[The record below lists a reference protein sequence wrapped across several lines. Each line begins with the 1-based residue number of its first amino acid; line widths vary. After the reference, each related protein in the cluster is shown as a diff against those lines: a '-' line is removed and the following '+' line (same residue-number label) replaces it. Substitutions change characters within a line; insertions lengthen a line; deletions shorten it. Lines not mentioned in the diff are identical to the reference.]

1 MKAPLLALA
10 AMLGLGAMPTMVQ
23 SQDAPDAQADRV
35 EQFSQLPFWPGYWVA
50 EEQAGTTVGGIA
62 PSVLAAREKGEAVA
76 NFMNLRGGAAKWNA
90 EGQRRLEAAQAINA
104 GRKAAGWGFPMMMN
118 AATPLQFVI
127 TPEHVL
133 IVNAYSEVRHVYTD
147 RDMPDEFDLWP
158 TVMGT
163 SVGHWEG
170 DTLVVETTMVRSP
183 IEYFHGAPPF
193 SDDAHYEERIRLE
206 GDRLVSDV
214 TVTDPTT
221 LEEPFVTQ
229 VSWIRDEGFDRMIM
243 VDWDNDRTGVDENGV
258 NTIEA
263 EVVE

>member
-1 MKAPLLALA
+1 MRLALA
-10 AMLGLGAMPTMVQ
+10 AAAALGLGA
-23 SQDAPDAQADRV
+23 APVMAQTDDTQAERV
-35 EQFSQLPFWPGYWVA
+35 EQFAKLPFWQGYWVA
-50 EEQAGTTVGGIA
+50 EGQAGTTIGGIA
-62 PSVLAAREKGEAVA
+62 PAVLAARESGEIPD
-76 NFMNLRGGAAKWNA
+76 NFMNLRGGTASWNE
-90 EGQRRLEAAQAINA
+90 EGERRLAEAQAISA
-104 GRKAAGWGFPMMMN
+104 GRKATGWGFPMMMN
-118 AATPLQFVI
+118 AATPLQFLI

-147 RDMPDEFDLWP
+147 RAMPDEFDLWP

-163 SVGHWEG
+163 SVGRWEG
-170 DTLVVETTMVRSP
+170 DTLVIETVMVRSP

-193 SDDAHYEERIRLE
+193 SDEARYEERIRLE

-214 TVTDPTT
+214 TVTDPVT

>member
-1 MKAPLLALA
+1 MRVALA
-10 AMLGLGAMPTMVQ
+10 AAAVAMTLGLGAMP
-23 SQDAPDAQADRV
+23 AAAQADDAQDRRV
-35 EQFSQLPFWPGYWVA
+35 EQFAQLPFWQGYWVA
-50 EEQAGTTVGGIA
+50 EGQAGTTIGGIA
-62 PSVLAAREKGEAVA
+62 PAVLAARESGEALGD
-76 NFMNLRGGAAKWNA
+76 FMSLRGGAANWNA
-90 EGQRRLEAAQAINA
+90 EGQRRLEAARAISA
-104 GRKAAGWGFPMMMN
+104 GRKATGWGFPMMMN
-118 AATPLQFVI
+118 AATPVQFVI

-133 IVNAYSEVRHVYTD
+133 IVNAYSEVRHIYTD
-147 RDMPDEFDLWP
+147 REMPDEFDLWP

-170 DTLVVETTMVRSP
+170 DTLVVETIMVRSP

-193 SDDAHYEERIRLE
+193 SDEAHYEERIRLE

-221 LEEPFVTQ
+221 LEEPFRTQ
-229 VSWIRDEGFDRMIM
+229 ISWIRDEGFDRMIM
-243 VDWDNDRTGVDENGV
+243 VDWDNDRTGVDENGI